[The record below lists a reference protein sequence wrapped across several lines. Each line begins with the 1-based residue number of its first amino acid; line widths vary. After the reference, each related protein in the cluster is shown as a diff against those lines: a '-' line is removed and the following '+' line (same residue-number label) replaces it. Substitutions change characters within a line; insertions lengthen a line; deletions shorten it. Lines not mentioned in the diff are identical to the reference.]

1 MHEAS
6 GANAIQSPDP
16 LSPLVLTLAIDPAA
30 QADFEQQRR
39 RYFPATLNRIPAHI
53 TLFHA
58 LPGEQ
63 TEAIRDRLRALA
75 GSLEAFP
82 VRVFDVLKLGRG
94 VGYALEAA
102 PLAALHAELRQAW
115 LPWLTRQDAQGFRPH
130 VVVQNKV
137 DASEA
142 RALYDRLA
150 ASFRPYA
157 VSATGL
163 LLWRYLGG
171 PWSLIE
177 QFPFGQG

>member
-1 MHEAS
+1 M
-6 GANAIQSPDP
+6 
-16 LSPLVLTLAIDPAA
+16 LTLAIDPVA
-30 QADFEQQRR
+30 QADFEQQRQ
-39 RYFPATLNRIPAHI
+39 RYFPAALNRIPAHI

-63 TEAIRDRLRALA
+63 LEAIRERLRSLA
-75 GSLEAFP
+75 AGVEAFP
-82 VRVFDVLKLGRG
+82 VRVAEVIKLGRG
-94 VGYALEAA
+94 VAYALEAA
-102 PLAALHAELRQAW
+102 PLAALHAELRQPW

-137 DASEA
+137 DPPEA
-142 RALYDRLA
+142 RVLFDRLSA
-150 ASFRPYA
+150 GFRPYA

-177 QFPFGQG
+177 EFPFTPG